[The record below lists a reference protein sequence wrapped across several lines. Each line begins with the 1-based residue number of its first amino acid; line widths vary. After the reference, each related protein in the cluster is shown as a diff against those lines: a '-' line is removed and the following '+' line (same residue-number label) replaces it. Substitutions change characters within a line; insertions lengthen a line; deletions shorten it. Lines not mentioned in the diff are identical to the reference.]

1 MLARSGRAR
10 PRGALEPIEEVA
22 MNPRTTQAVVALA
35 FAALAGCAT
44 VSERDPVVADAR
56 GAVYAARIDPKV
68 ATYAPLELEQ
78 AIAAMNR
85 VEQLV
90 HDAANVDD
98 VHRVAYVARE
108 RATVAQEKARIK
120 SEEAAI
126 AAANAERQR
135 IELAARAREAEQA
148 KQSARDAQYQAE
160 LSRRQAEA
168 AREQAS
174 AAQRQAELA
183 QQQAANAQDQA
194 QAVQQQAQSR
204 VVESRVLQQQLI
216 ELAAQPSD
224 RGFVVTLHDMLFDTG
239 RATLQP
245 GGVRAVHKLADFLNA
260 YPERTIAIEGF
271 ADSSGNGYANQQLSE
286 RRAQTVQL
294 ALIDMG
300 IDARRIVVRGYGEA
314 YPVASNSTPA
324 GRQMNRRVEVVI
336 SDRAGAVPPRG

>member
-1 MLARSGRAR
+1 VRRA
-10 PRGALEPIEEVA
+10 EPIEEVA
-22 MNPRTTQAVVALA
+22 MNRRTTQAAVALA
-35 FAALAGCAT
+35 VAALAGCAT
-44 VSERDPVVADAR
+44 VSERDPAVADAR
-56 GAVYAARIDPKV
+56 AAVYAARIDPQV
-68 ATYAPLELEQ
+68 ATYAPDELDQ

-85 VEQLV
+85 AEQLV
-90 HDAANVDD
+90 REAANVDD
-98 VHRVAYVARE
+98 VRRLAYVARE
-108 RATVAQEKARIK
+108 RANVAQEKARIK
-120 SEEAAI
+120 AQEAAI

-183 QQQAANAQDQA
+183 QQQAASAQNQA
-194 QAVQQQAQSR
+194 QVAQEQLQSR
-204 VVESRVLQQQLI
+204 ATESRLLQQQLI

-224 RGFVVTLHDMLFDTG
+224 RGLVVTLNDMLFDTG

-245 GGVRAVHKLADFLNA
+245 GGMRAVYKLADFLNA
-260 YPERTIAIEGF
+260 YPERTVAIEGF
-271 ADSSGNGYANQQLSE
+271 ADGAGTSYANQQLSE

-336 SDRAGAVPPRG
+336 SDRAGAIPPRG